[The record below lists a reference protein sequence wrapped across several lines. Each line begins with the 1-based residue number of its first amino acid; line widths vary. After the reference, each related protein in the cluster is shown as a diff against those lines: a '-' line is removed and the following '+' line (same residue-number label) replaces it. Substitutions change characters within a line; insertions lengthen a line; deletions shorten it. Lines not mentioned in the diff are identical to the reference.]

1 MFNRKLILLLIL
13 SGLIFFTGCSKPV
26 KEMMVFTGTATD
38 IEINSAK
45 VSGSIID
52 LGEGVTDYG
61 HCYAK
66 SPNVSYTSLK
76 TSLGVPGDTGLFI
89 SELYDLSGGTTYYIK
104 AYIKNG
110 NKYVYGEE
118 KYFSTKEP
126 SPPVVSTTIVSE
138 ITSNSAV
145 CGGVI
150 SRDGGAPVT
159 ARGVCWSTTGV
170 PTISDNITLDETGTG
185 IFSSILTGLTASTK
199 YHVRAYATN
208 IAETGYGIERI
219 FDTTDGPGIPTLT
232 TTNVTDITTNSAI
245 SGGNI
250 SDDGGAPVTERGVCW
265 SISARPTTAD
275 NKTTDGNGTGSFVS
289 TINGL
294 TSGSR
299 YHVRAYAKNSAGTAY
314 GSDKSFTTL

>member
-1 MFNRKLILLLIL
+1 MFSRKLIMLFFL
-13 SGLIFFTGCSKPV
+13 SGLIFFSECSKPV
-26 KEMMVFTGTATD
+26 KEMMVFTGTATE
-38 IEINSAK
+38 ITINSAK

-52 LGEGVTDYG
+52 LGEGITDYG

-66 SPNVSYTSLK
+66 SPNVSYTGLK

-89 SELYDLSGGTTYYIK
+89 SKLHDLTGGTTYYIK
-104 AYIKNG
+104 AYVKNG
-110 NKYVYGEE
+110 NKYTYGEE
-118 KYFSTKEP
+118 KYFSTNGP
-126 SPPVVSTTIVSE
+126 SLPVVSTTIVSE

-145 CGGVI
+145 CGGEI
-150 SRDGGAPVT
+150 SSDGGAIVT
-159 ARGVCWSTTGV
+159 ARGVCWSTTGI
-170 PTISDNITLDETGTG
+170 PTISDYITSDGTGTG
-185 IFSSILTGLTASTK
+185 IFPSDLTGLKASTK

-208 IAETGYGIERI
+208 IVETAYGVERI
-219 FDTTDGPGIPTLT
+219 FDTTEGPGIPTIT
-232 TTNVTDITTNSAI
+232 TTDVTDVTTNSAI

-275 NKTTDGNGTGSFVS
+275 NKTTDGNGTGSFTS

-294 TSGSR
+294 TSGSK
-299 YHVRAYAKNSAGTAY
+299 YHLRAYAKNSAGTAY